1 MKCWEREPNYP
12 AYEKGQKSWDEKL
25 KEAGLH
31 CCEIDTPQHCYGRAI
46 TDCCEDLDGYL
57 FVSNAEY
64 GSQVN
69 YCPMCGYKAKRSVDD
84 V

>member
-31 CCEIDTPQHCYGRAI
+31 CCEIDTPQHCYGSAI
-46 TDCCEDLDGYL
+46 TDCCEDLDGRVYL
-57 FVSNAEY
+57 DGN
-64 GSQVN
+64 N
-69 YCPMCGYKAKRSVDD
+69 RKKALDRPENHVIIQRM
-84 V
+84 